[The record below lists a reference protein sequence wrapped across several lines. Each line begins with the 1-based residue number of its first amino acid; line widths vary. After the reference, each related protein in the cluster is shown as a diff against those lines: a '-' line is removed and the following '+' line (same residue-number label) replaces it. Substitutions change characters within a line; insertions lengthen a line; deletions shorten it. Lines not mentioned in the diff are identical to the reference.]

1 MSLPES
7 PSNEFAAS
15 QEKSP
20 VRAGGL
26 VFSSRDFNPRLPY
39 KETLASPCKL
49 NLTLD
54 VGLPRP
60 DGFHELDSLVV
71 LLSASDEL
79 TVTVKPGP
87 RQVKLILKDRRPD
100 AVAIEPIPKGAENL
114 AHKAAQLALDTLAPG
129 QDIQIWITLAKRL
142 PAQAGLG
149 AGSSNAAA
157 VLKAIGE
164 ALGAP
169 TEALL
174 PLAAQLGSDVAL
186 FLNPSPSPFP
196 QGKEGEMRGLVRM
209 RGRGEIIEPVALEIP
224 RLYGVLARPAIG
236 VPTGPAYAL
245 LDALPNRTPGTATE
259 NLLGSPFA
267 KPEGVGGRLGND
279 FEAAVLP
286 AFPEVAAVHAALT
299 EAGALKALLCG
310 SGSSVFGLARDRAH
324 ALELVKKL
332 AGKVAWLKLVESL

>member
-1 MSLPES
+1 MSLP
-7 PSNEFAAS
+7 
-15 QEKSP
+15 
-20 VRAGGL
+20 
-26 VFSSRDFNPRLPY
+26 Y
-39 KETLASPCKL
+39 KATLSSPCKL

-60 DGFHELDSLVV
+60 DGFHEIDSLVV

-79 TVTVKPGP
+79 TVTVKPGL

-100 AVAIEPIPKGAENL
+100 AVAIETIPKGGENL

-129 QDIQIWITLAKRL
+129 QELQVWITLAKRL

-149 AGSSNAAA
+149 AGSSNAAT

-164 ALGAP
+164 ALEAP
-169 TEALL
+169 TAALL

-196 QGKEGEMRGLVRM
+196 QGKEGESRGLVRM
-209 RGRGEIIEPVALEIP
+209 RGRGEIIEPIALDI
-224 RLYGVLARPAIG
+224 LKFYGVLARPAIG

-245 LDALPNRTPGTATE
+245 LDALPNRVVGAATE
-259 NLLGSPFA
+259 RLLAGESLA
-267 KPEGVGGRLGND
+267 DALSND

-286 AFPEVAAVHAALT
+286 PYPEVAALHTALT
-299 EAGALKALLCG
+299 DAGAVRALLCG
-310 SGSSVFGLARDRAH
+310 SGSSVFGLARNRAH

-332 AGKVAWLKLVESL
+332 AGRVAWLKLVESL

>member
-1 MSLPES
+1 MS
-7 PSNEFAAS
+7 
-15 QEKSP
+15 
-20 VRAGGL
+20 
-26 VFSSRDFNPRLPY
+26 LPY
-39 KETLASPCKL
+39 KESLASPCKL

-71 LLSASDEL
+71 QLSASDEV

-100 AVAIEPIPKGAENL
+100 SVAIEPIPKGAENL
-114 AHKAAQLALDTLAPG
+114 AHKAALLALDTLAPG
-129 QDIQIWITLAKRL
+129 QELQVWITLAKRL

-149 AGSSNAAA
+149 AGSSNAAT
-157 VLKAIGE
+157 VLKAIGA
-164 ALGAP
+164 ALDAP

-186 FLNPSPSPFP
+186 FLAEASV
-196 QGKEGEMRGLVRM
+196 VRM
-209 RGRGEIIEPVALEIP
+209 RGRGELIEPVAFEFP
-224 RLYGVLARPAIG
+224 KLYGVLARPAIG

-245 LDALPNRTPGTATE
+245 LDALPNRTPGNATE
-259 NLLGSPFA
+259 DLLNSPFA
-267 KPEGVGGRLGND
+267 EPEGAGGRLAND

-286 AFPEVAAVHAALT
+286 AYPQVAALHAVLT
-299 EAGALKALLCG
+299 EAGAVRALLCG

-332 AGKVAWLKLVESL
+332 AGRVAWLKLVESL

>member
-1 MSLPES
+1 MSLPYK
-7 PSNEFAAS
+7 AALS
-15 QEKSP
+15 
-20 VRAGGL
+20 
-26 VFSSRDFNPRLPY
+26 
-39 KETLASPCKL
+39 SPCKL

-60 DGFHELDSLVV
+60 DGFHDIDSLVV

-79 TVTVKPGP
+79 TITVKPGP

-100 AVAIEPIPKGAENL
+100 AVAIEPIPKGVENL
-114 AHKAAQLALDTLAPG
+114 AYKAAQLALDTLAPE
-129 QDIQIWITLAKRL
+129 QELQVWITLAKRL

-149 AGSSNAAA
+149 AGSSNAAT

-164 ALGAP
+164 ALEAP
-169 TEALL
+169 IEALF

-186 FLNPSPSPFP
+186 FLNPSPGSFP
-196 QGKEGEMRGLVRM
+196 QGKEGELRGLVRM
-209 RGRGEIIEPVALEIP
+209 RGRGEIIEPVALKIP
-224 RLYGVLARPAIG
+224 KFYGVLARPAIG

-245 LDALPNRTPGTATE
+245 LDALPNRAPGNATVRA
-259 NLLGSPFA
+259 LLP
-267 KPEGVGGRLGND
+267 PPLLPILGGREWRGASNPSQLPSFQPASAGLGGGAGGGGLSND

-286 AFPEVAAVHAALT
+286 AYPEVAALHAALT
-299 EAGALKALLCG
+299 DAGAVRALLCG

-332 AGKVAWLKLVESL
+332 AGKIAWLKLVESL

>member
-1 MSLPES
+1 MSLP
-7 PSNEFAAS
+7 
-15 QEKSP
+15 
-20 VRAGGL
+20 
-26 VFSSRDFNPRLPY
+26 Y
-39 KETLASPCKL
+39 KATLTSPCKL

-60 DGFHELDSLVV
+60 DGFHEIDSLVV

-79 TVTVKPGP
+79 TVTIKPGP
-87 RQVKLILKDRRPD
+87 RTVKLILKDRRPD

-129 QDIQIWITLAKRL
+129 QELQVWITLAKRL

-149 AGSSNAAA
+149 AGSSNAAT

-164 ALGAP
+164 ALEAP
-169 TEALL
+169 TEALF

-186 FLNPSPSPFP
+186 FLSPLLPEFS
-196 QGKEGEMRGLVRM
+196 GGGVGGGGLVRM
-209 RGRGEIIEPVALEIP
+209 RGRGERIEAVALEIP
-224 RLYGVLARPAIG
+224 KLYGVLARPAMG

-245 LDALPNRTPGTATE
+245 LDALSNRAPGAATE
-259 NLLGSPFA
+259 RLLAGGSLA
-267 KPEGVGGRLGND
+267 DVLSND

-286 AFPEVAAVHAALT
+286 AYPEVAALHAALT
-299 EAGALKALLCG
+299 EAGAVRALLCG

-332 AGKVAWLKLVESL
+332 AGKVAWLKLVERL